1 MEGGGGMGSEDGM
14 GDDMGDGQGV
24 GGPGGRGMDSVDH
37 DVGTPATGP
46 TLVEQVRYS
55 TWCIQIR
62 SIQKTGKIFLGLI
75 QQINISTI
83 FQERKKKGL
92 LGKKPEQIPPY
103 DVVPSMRPVVVIGP
117 SLKGY
122 EVTDMMQK
130 GKLAK

>member
-14 GDDMGDGQGV
+14 GDDMGDGQGG

-62 SIQKTGKIFLGLI
+62 SKYPNLENGE
-75 QQINISTI
+75 NISWI
-83 FQERKKKGL
+83 DLVDKHL
-92 LGKKPEQIPPY
+92 YYILGKKE
-103 DVVPSMRPVVVIGP
+103 
-117 SLKGY
+117 KG
-122 EVTDMMQK
+122 VTRQK
-130 GKLAK
+130 T